1 VFFEFWVVFSRGEV
15 EEGGLF
21 VYFKELLRVIV
32 IWVLWV
38 GIRYPSRNCGRSR

>member
-15 EEGGLF
+15 EEGGQY

-38 GIRYPSRNCGRSR
+38 GRQRGSTLRYT